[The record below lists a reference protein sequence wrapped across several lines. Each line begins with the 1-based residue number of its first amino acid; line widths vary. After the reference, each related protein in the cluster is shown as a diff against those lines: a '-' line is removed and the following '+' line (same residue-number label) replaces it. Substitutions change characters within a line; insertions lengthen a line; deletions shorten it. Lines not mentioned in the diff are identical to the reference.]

1 MFNKLSK
8 NEILEKLDSRENEI
22 TVFAKLP
29 LLNSF
34 YLSFLAK
41 YEGVEITADI
51 AVFSYEEAL
60 KENNYL
66 ETNYP
71 GISLVLWIFGRT
83 GQGDEWFISKEN
95 GTVSFYDHNRG
106 AYSDLGHF
114 VDFNISFLEF
124 LQLAFLYRDLENLLD
139 EQDDKIYEQDGADF
153 KEKIN
158 SIKSNLFELYPY
170 QYF

>member
-1 MFNKLSK
+1 MFNKLSED
-8 NEILEKLDSRENEI
+8 EILEKLDSREIEI
-22 TVFAKLP
+22 TVLAKLP
-29 LLNSF
+29 LLNNF
-34 YLSFLAK
+34 YLSFLAR
-41 YEGVEITADI
+41 YEGVEIIADI

-60 KENNYL
+60 KENHYL

-71 GISLVLWIFGRT
+71 DISSVLWIFGRS

-95 GTVSFYDHNRG
+95 GTVWFYDHDRG

-139 EQDDKIYEQDGADF
+139 EQDDEINEQNSTDF

-158 SIKSNLFELYPY
+158 SIESNLFELYPY

>member
-1 MFNKLSK
+1 
-8 NEILEKLDSRENEI
+8 
-22 TVFAKLP
+22 

-71 GISLVLWIFGRT
+71 DISLVLWIFGRT
-83 GQGDEWFISKEN
+83 GQGDEWFI
-95 GTVSFYDHNRG
+95 Y
-106 AYSDLGHF
+106 L
-114 VDFNISFLEF
+114 
-124 LQLAFLYRDLENLLD
+124 
-139 EQDDKIYEQDGADF
+139 
-153 KEKIN
+153 
-158 SIKSNLFELYPY
+158 
-170 QYF
+170 